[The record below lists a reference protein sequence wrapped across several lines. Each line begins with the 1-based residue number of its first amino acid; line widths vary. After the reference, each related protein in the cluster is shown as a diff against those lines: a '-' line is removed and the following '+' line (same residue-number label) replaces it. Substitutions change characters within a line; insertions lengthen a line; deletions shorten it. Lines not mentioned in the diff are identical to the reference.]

1 MYKNIS
7 SKIQQLYS
15 DNQETVIVVLYN
27 EATVYNR
34 KDIIMGNYFTP
45 YSLRIDEEL
54 KEKVK
59 FIAKKNRRTLNMEIT
74 VACEEYVGKY
84 ENEYGKIEVTDF

>member
-1 MYKNIS
+1 
-7 SKIQQLYS
+7 
-15 DNQETVIVVLYN
+15 
-27 EATVYNR
+27 
-34 KDIIMGNYFTP
+34 MGNYYTP

-74 VACEEYVGKY
+74 VACEEYVVKH
-84 ENEYGKIEVTDF
+84 EKEYGKIEIEEI